1 MTTSTTNPKPQ
12 QGGTEAND
20 VTPARVFA
28 LDPLPASSL
37 IGRLTAEAQAARDA
51 FRPGITFRESGKVT
65 EVALPPDRVVEAVDR
80 VSQRMGVYQAYVPG
94 QPARARR

>member
-37 IGRLTAEAQAARDA
+37 IGRLTAEAQAARDT
-51 FRPGITFRESGKVT
+51 FRPGITFCEAGITT
-65 EVALPPDRVVEAVDR
+65 EVALPADRVIEAVDR
-80 VSQRMGVYQAYVPG
+80 VSKRMGVYQSYQPY